1 MAMSGAWCRSRVQ
14 CDALGA
20 EWKYLRKL
28 MAGAVRGRALR
39 AASEDRARLAELL
52 WQETDVFGYHHR
64 ALGTHFPENAEQAFA
79 HMPGKFDRFG
89 RGNEFPRVEVR
100 LRP

>member
-1 MAMSGAWCRSRVQ
+1 
-14 CDALGA
+14 
-20 EWKYLRKL
+20 
-28 MAGAVRGRALR
+28 LR

-52 WQETDVFGYHHR
+52 WQGTDVFGYHHR

-89 RGNEFPRVEVR
+89 RGNEFQRSKYGYVPKC
-100 LRP
+100 